1 MQDVQEL
8 GQPAAA
14 FAARA
19 LDATAA
25 KVRKR
30 GTGFDALGA
39 EARHELRIA
48 LKGLRYAV
56 EFLGPLFRPAS
67 AVRDYAERASALQ
80 EMLGA
85 ANDAA
90 VAQGLLAE
98 IDTSRQPELA
108 FAAGLV
114 LGWCGRAS
122 LADEDTLRRAWR
134 RVKKSEP
141 FWRAAEPPGLQVH

>member
-1 MQDVQEL
+1 M
-8 GQPAAA
+8 
-14 FAARA
+14 
-19 LDATAA
+19 
-25 KVRKR
+25 RKR
-30 GTGFDALGA
+30 GRRFETLKA

-56 EFLGPLFRPAS
+56 DFLGPLFRPAS
-67 AVRDYAERASALQ
+67 AVRDYAEKAAALQ

-85 ANDAA
+85 ATDAA
-90 VAQGLLAE
+90 VAESLLAR

-122 LADEDTLRRAWR
+122 LADEDTLLRAWR
-134 RVKKSEP
+134 KVKKSGA
-141 FWRAAEPPGLQVH
+141 FWQAPEAPGLQVH